1 MGSRHYPETK
11 KASHIGKP
19 FIGWTEQQFGLHNLG
34 LKRDTTQPHKDR
46 KGIQYDDY
54 TYLLF

>member
-19 FIGWTEQQFGLHNLG
+19 FIGWTEQQFGYHNLG
-34 LKRDTTQPHKDR
+34 LN
-46 KGIQYDDY
+46 
-54 TYLLF
+54 